1 MNTAELIAQVRQA
14 ATLED
19 ESTEFDAPE
28 IVRVMNQTMGSVFEP
43 LIASQRAGYWLHTL
57 TRTLGTGNPYVRLH
71 PRACALEQVDIRQGS
86 NDWQPLTEAIDSE
99 LQDWPQRAYP
109 VPQVYVVR
117 GSTVLLQPAPVYS
130 DIQLRAKVIVRPN
143 QLVTEQS
150 AGRVTAVDTTARTV
164 SVSGLPLDMTTNATI
179 SGVLVI
185 DIIEPR
191 GNFERSLFDA
201 PAQVLDGSTIQI
213 GAGPS
218 LGRIEI
224 GDYVRVAGQ
233 TDWPQLPESFH
244 HVLATATAATI
255 CVRRDME
262 ARASTL
268 GDISSSNL
276 QRLIEHMTP
285 RVKATTHKPLQ
296 HSWR

>member
-19 ESTEFDAPE
+19 ESTEFTDAE
-28 IVRVMNQTMGSVFEP
+28 ITRVMNQTMGSVFEP
-43 LIASQRAGYWLHTL
+43 LIAQQRAGYWLHTL

-86 NDWQPLTEAIDSE
+86 NDWQPLTEALDSE
-99 LQDWPQRAYP
+99 LQDWPQRNYP

-117 GSTVLLQPAPVYS
+117 GSTVTLQPAPGYS

-143 QLVTEQS
+143 QLVTQQTS
-150 AGRVTAVDTTARTV
+150 GRVVAVDTTARTI
-164 SVSGLPLDMTTNATI
+164 SVSGTVLDQTTGTPV
-179 SGVLVI
+179 SGVLVV
-185 DIIEPR
+185 DVIEPR

-201 PAQVLDGSTIQI
+201 PAQALDSSTFQI
-213 GAGPS
+213 GAGPNLS
-218 LGRIEI
+218 RVEI

-244 HVLATATAATI
+244 HVLATATAGTI
-255 CVRRDME
+255 CVRRDM
-262 ARASTL
+262 ADRAGTL
-268 GDISSSNL
+268 GDIASSNL
-276 QRLIEHMTP
+276 QRLIDHLSP
-285 RVKATTHKPLQ
+285 RTRSTTHKPLQ